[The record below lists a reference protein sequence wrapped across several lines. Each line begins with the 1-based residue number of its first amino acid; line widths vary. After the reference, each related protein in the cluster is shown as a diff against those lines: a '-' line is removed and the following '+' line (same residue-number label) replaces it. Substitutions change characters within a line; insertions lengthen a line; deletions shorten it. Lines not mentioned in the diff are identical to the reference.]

1 MEIVKKAK
9 EDKLNESTK
18 LTTALGIEKQNEIAV
33 EYSVS
38 EAAQELC
45 LSSNELAQAL
55 ELQRRIPEEDKKN
68 EED

>member
-45 LSSNELAQAL
+45 
-55 ELQRRIPEEDKKN
+55 QRG
-68 EED
+68 